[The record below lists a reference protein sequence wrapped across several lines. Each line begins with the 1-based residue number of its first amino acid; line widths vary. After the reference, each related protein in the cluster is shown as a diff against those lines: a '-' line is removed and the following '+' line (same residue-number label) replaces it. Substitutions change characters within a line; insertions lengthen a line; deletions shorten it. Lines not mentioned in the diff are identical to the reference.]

1 MPIGNPRGAPWR
13 RREARTRASI
23 VVEASIAVAHA
34 GDDQRAR
41 RDDERRN
48 RRACRRVQQ
57 HAGRHERQAASAIRK
72 AKRSALLWKFIA
84 DGYRSGNAARRH
96 GLVGRRALQAIDD
109 EHLHG
114 SGRGLELQPELLLQR
129 GKEIRQVRVGSASG
143 RRGRRILHVQ
153 IPSA

>member
-1 MPIGNPRGAPWR
+1 MSAAIAPRVSPRCNNMPDATS
-13 RREARTRASI
+13 ARP
-23 VVEASIAVAHA
+23 H
-34 GDDQRAR
+34 
-41 RDDERRN
+41 
-48 RRACRRVQQ
+48 
-57 HAGRHERQAASAIRK
+57 AIRK